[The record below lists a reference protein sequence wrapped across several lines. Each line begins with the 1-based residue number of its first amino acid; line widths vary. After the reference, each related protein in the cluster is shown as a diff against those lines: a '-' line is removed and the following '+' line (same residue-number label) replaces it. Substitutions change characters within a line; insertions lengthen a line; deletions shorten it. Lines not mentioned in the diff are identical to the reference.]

1 MTKEKNQIII
11 SHSPIRYLLLTFGTI
26 FLCLGIIGIIIPL
39 LPTTPFLL
47 LSAACYARSSTKFYH
62 WLLHNKWFGNY
73 IKYYYEG
80 RGIPIEIKFFTIVLL
95 WWTILISIFFF
106 IDLFLVKIIMLLIAI
121 LISIHILL
129 IKTYH
134 QT

>member
-1 MTKEKNQIII
+1 MTKISKQIII
-11 SHSPIRYLLLTFGTI
+11 SNSPIRYLLLTFGTV

-62 WLLHNKWFGNY
+62 WLLNNKWLGKY
-73 IKYYYEG
+73 IKYYREG
-80 RGIPIEIKFFTIVLL
+80 RGIPIKIKFFTILLL
-95 WWTILISIFFF
+95 WCTILISIFFF
-106 IDLFLVKIIMLLIAI
+106 IDLFWVKSLMLLIAI

>member
-1 MTKEKNQIII
+1 MKKEKNQLII
-11 SHSPIRYLLLTFGTI
+11 SHSPIRYLLLISGTI
-26 FLCLGIIGIIIPL
+26 FLFLGIIGIIIPL

-62 WLLHNKWFGNY
+62 WLLHNKWFGKY

-80 RGIPIEIKFFTIVLL
+80 RGIPLEIKFFTILLL
-95 WWTILISIFFF
+95 WCTILISIFLF
-106 IDLFLVKIIMLLIAI
+106 IDLFWVKNILLLIAI
-121 LISIHILL
+121 LVSIHILL